1 MKYLSEFRD
10 PVLADKLLN
19 EIKIDIDLLKYSER
33 KIRMMEVCGGHT
45 HTIFK
50 YGLEQLLPK
59 EIELIHG
66 PGCPVCVLPINKVDE
81 CVELSDEKQ
90 VILTTF
96 GDAIRVPGSKKSL
109 LQAKAEGAD
118 IRIVYSPMDALDIA
132 VKNPGKDVVFFALGF
147 ETTMPSTALTVQEA
161 KKQEVLNFS
170 ILCNHITIPQ
180 TLKALLDTDNLN
192 LDAFI
197 GPGHVNMIIGT
208 EVYDFIVN
216 QYKKPIVISGFE
228 PLDILQSISMLI
240 KQLLENRCEI
250 ENQYKRVV
258 SKKGN
263 IIAQEAI
270 NNVYQIKEYSEWR
283 GLGLIPE
290 SGVMLR
296 NEYELYDA
304 EKKYDLKTVN
314 TPDPEKC
321 QCGEVL
327 QGFIKPYEC
336 KLFGKECTPHNPIG
350 ALMVSSEGSCAAY
363 YNYKYPSE
371 NSVIS

>member
-81 CVELSDEKQ
+81 CVELAEEKQ

-192 LDAFI
+192 LDGFI

-208 EVYDFIVN
+208 EVYGFIVN
-216 QYKKPIVISGFE
+216 QYKKPIVVSGFE

>member
-81 CVELSDEKQ
+81 CVELAEEKQ

-208 EVYDFIVN
+208 EVYGFIVN
-216 QYKKPIVISGFE
+216 QYKKPIVVSGFE

-371 NSVIS
+371 SSVIS

>member
-1 MKYLSEFRD
+1 
-10 PVLADKLLN
+10 
-19 EIKIDIDLLKYSER
+19 
-33 KIRMMEVCGGHT
+33 
-45 HTIFK
+45 
-50 YGLEQLLPK
+50 
-59 EIELIHG
+59 
-66 PGCPVCVLPINKVDE
+66 
-81 CVELSDEKQ
+81 
-90 VILTTF
+90 
-96 GDAIRVPGSKKSL
+96 
-109 LQAKAEGAD
+109 
-118 IRIVYSPMDALDIA
+118 MDALDIA

-208 EVYDFIVN
+208 EVYGFIVN
-216 QYKKPIVISGFE
+216 QYKKPIVVSGFE

-327 QGFIKPYEC
+327 QGFLKPYEC

>member
-81 CVELSDEKQ
+81 CVELAEEKQ

-132 VKNPGKDVVFFALGF
+132 VKNPSKDVVFFALGF

-208 EVYDFIVN
+208 EVYGFIVN
-216 QYKKPIVISGFE
+216 QYKKPIVVSGFE

>member
-81 CVELSDEKQ
+81 CVELAEEKQ

-208 EVYDFIVN
+208 EVYGFIVN
-216 QYKKPIVISGFE
+216 QYKKPIVVSGFE

-296 NEYELYDA
+296 KEYELYDA

>member
-81 CVELSDEKQ
+81 CVELAEEKQ

-132 VKNPGKDVVFFALGF
+132 VKNPDKDVVFFALGF

-208 EVYDFIVN
+208 EVYGFIVN

>member
-81 CVELSDEKQ
+81 CVELAEEKQ

-208 EVYDFIVN
+208 EVYGFIVN
-216 QYKKPIVISGFE
+216 QYKKPIVVSGFE

-314 TPDPEKC
+314 TPDPENC

>member
-19 EIKIDIDLLKYSER
+19 EIKIDIDHLKYSER

-81 CVELSDEKQ
+81 CVELAEEKQ
-90 VILTTF
+90 VILTIF

-208 EVYDFIVN
+208 EVYGFIVN
-216 QYKKPIVISGFE
+216 QYKKPIVVSGFE

-371 NSVIS
+371 KSVIS

>member
-81 CVELSDEKQ
+81 CVELAEEKQ

-96 GDAIRVPGSKKSL
+96 GDGIRVPGSKKSL

-208 EVYDFIVN
+208 EVYGFIVN

-327 QGFIKPYEC
+327 QGLIKPNEC

-363 YNYKYPSE
+363 YNYKYPSQE
-371 NSVIS
+371 ILTS

>member
-1 MKYLSEFRD
+1 MKYLSEFRN

-81 CVELSDEKQ
+81 CVELAEEKQ

-208 EVYDFIVN
+208 EVYGFIVN
-216 QYKKPIVISGFE
+216 QYKKPIVVSGFE

>member
-10 PVLADKLLN
+10 PILADKLIN
-19 EIKIDIDLLKYSER
+19 EIKSDIDLLKYSER

-81 CVELSDEKQ
+81 CVELAEEKQ

-208 EVYDFIVN
+208 EVYGFIVN
-216 QYKKPIVISGFE
+216 QYKKPIVVSGFE

>member
-81 CVELSDEKQ
+81 CVELAEEKQ

-208 EVYDFIVN
+208 EVYGFIVN
-216 QYKKPIVISGFE
+216 QYKKPIVVSGFE

-240 KQLLENRCEI
+240 KQLLEYRCEI